1 MAHHPETLI
10 VGAGVIGCAVA
21 HALARDGARV
31 RVVDPRAPGAGASQA
46 SAGML
51 APHIEGHE
59 HGALWQLAVDSL
71 ARWDEFA
78 ARVASDSGVAV
89 EYARTG
95 TLEVAD
101 DEARWGRLQASFAAQ
116 QEQGIESRLLTGAEA
131 RALEPTLAP
140 SIVGGLLVPSHGYVA
155 VDELVQALVR
165 AGRKAGVE
173 FISGVRVTRIAQDGH
188 RVCVM
193 TDGEDLYAD
202 RVVLAAGSWA
212 AEIAIEGAATLPV
225 KPVRGQMLELAWPA
239 QALGRIVWGPGCYVV
254 PWRTGS
260 FRVGAT
266 VEDAGFDERATVTG
280 VRGLIDAV
288 CRIIPSAAIAALPQ
302 VRVGLRPG
310 SPDDLPLLGRSQVI
324 PGLVYATGHYRNGI
338 MLAPLTAHA
347 VAEMLLH
354 DRDLLELAA
363 ISPSRLGKY

>member
-1 MAHHPETLI
+1 MPHRPDTLI

-31 RVVDPRAPGAGASQA
+31 RIIDPRAPGAGASQA

-51 APHIEGHE
+51 APHIEGHA
-59 HGALWQLAVDSL
+59 HGPLWQLAVASL
-71 ARWDEFA
+71 ARWDEFV
-78 ARVASDSGVAV
+78 ARVARDSGVAV

-101 DEARWGRLQASFAAQ
+101 DEVRRGRLQDAFAAQ
-116 QEQGIESRLLTGAEA
+116 QKEGVESRLLTGAEA
-131 RALEPTLAP
+131 RALEPALAP
-140 SIVGGLLVPSHGYVA
+140 SIVGALLVPSHGYVA
-155 VDELVQALVR
+155 VGELMKALVR
-165 AGRKAGVE
+165 AAEMAGAE
-173 FISGVRVTRIAQDGH
+173 FISGVRATRIAQDGH

-193 TDGEDLYAD
+193 TDRDDLYAD

-212 AEIAIEGAATLPV
+212 GGIAIEGAAALPV

-239 QALGRIVWGPGCYVV
+239 QALGRTVWGPGCYVV
-254 PWRTGS
+254 PWRNGS
-260 FRVGAT
+260 FLVGAT
-266 VEDAGFDERATVTG
+266 VEDAGFDERATVSG
-280 VRGLIDAV
+280 VGGLIDAV
-288 CRIIPSAAIAALPQ
+288 CRIVPSAGAAALPR

-310 SPDDLPLLGRSQVI
+310 SPDDLPLLGRSRVI

-347 VAEMLLH
+347 VAEMVLH
-354 DRDLLELAA
+354 DRNLPELAA
-363 ISPSRLGKY
+363 ASPSRLGKY